1 MGGAHTRSGHETVT
15 TLLAK
20 LLSPWLANAKAQP
33 FQGAEL
39 PVFNPELPPDLFGGI
54 HSGQDLRLF
63 QWFNHELGPVC
74 PTRDDLRSIQMRGD
88 LWALDAGRQLASA
101 LSINTYAADI
111 DIRDLAG
118 FGFSRSDLPKFS
130 TIEAMHCADGR
141 PTPDTAAAV
150 AALAGSVVDR
160 HFGQL
165 AIDLFPQQGR
175 MWLGIEDGSHR
186 MAAAITGAR
195 QLRIEVRVPAEIR
208 AYTLDGDAIAAV
220 ERSHGIF
227 VVAPGSHLA
236 ELRLHAQAG
245 ERFTLVKP
253 RFNGDWPPPLLLT
266 QRPAGRIPGM
276 LGCMVDTLLDPGAAE
291 PLSAFLR
298 RHVPALT
305 DSMTHACAPSPSD
318 SP

>member
-1 MGGAHTRSGHETVT
+1 MT

-150 AALAGSVVDR
+150 AALAGAVVDR
-160 HFGQL
+160 HLGQL
-165 AIDLFPQQGR
+165 VIDLFPQQGR
-175 MWLGIEDGSHR
+175 MWLGSEDGSHR

-195 QLRIEVRVPAEIR
+195 QLGIDVRAPAEIR
-208 AYTLDGDAIAAV
+208 AYTLDGDIIAAA
-220 ERSHGIF
+220 ERNYGIF
-227 VVAPGSHLA
+227 VAAPGSYLT

-245 ERFTLVKP
+245 ERFTLVRP
-253 RFNGDWPPPLLLT
+253 RFYGDWPPALLLT
-266 QRPAGRIPGM
+266 ERPAGRIPGA
-276 LGCMVDTLLDPGAAE
+276 LGRMVDHLLERGAAE
-291 PLSAFLR
+291 PLSAFLC

-305 DSMTHACAPSPSD
+305 DSMRHDALPAAFVP
-318 SP
+318 